1 MSDTERTETK
11 NLSTVA
17 ITKHT
22 KNFWLTVETSWFQSE
37 IEPCFRII
45 PQPKNATAV
54 YLRCKASECPA
65 KIKAIHNE
73 ETQMTS
79 YNQSPSHKYN
89 YHKKGTVP
97 IPAKYPAKRNSESP
111 VTELKLREENTDI
124 PSNII
129 DLENEGKTTFSPSV
143 GLLQTVKVE
152 DITLLSPVL
161 DGMTTYF
168 SGDPN
173 LKVVKPYIITLFN
186 DKEIQFVFQSHSYE
200 NMMSKDCMIT
210 VYRDPLQVN
219 DSLAKINGCIITK
232 FHHDNHTT
240 EIKLIGVS
248 NQGNG
253 VGSTL
258 MKNHINYSI
267 IHYSSYDIVI
277 DAVETAKRFYLKLGF
292 EIVAKRLENQ
302 ILNIIR
308 DEFFDGRINMVV
320 MKLNKKKFYEIND
333 QKS

>member
-45 PQPKNATAV
+45 PQPENATAI
-54 YLRCKASECPA
+54 YLKCKATNCPA
-65 KIKAIHNE
+65 RIKAIHNE

-89 YHKKGTVP
+89 YHKKGTIP

-124 PSNII
+124 PSSII

-152 DITLLSPVL
+152 DITLLSPIL

-173 LKVVKPYIITLFN
+173 LKSVKPYIITLFN
-186 DKEIQFVFQSHSYE
+186 NREIGFVYQSQSYD
-200 NMMSKDCMIT
+200 NMINKDCMVT
-210 VYRDPLQVN
+210 VYRDPLNVN
-219 DSLAKINGCIITK
+219 DSLARIDGCIISK
-232 FHHDNHTT
+232 FHHTKNTT
-240 EIKLIGVS
+240 EIKFVAVS
-248 NQGNG
+248 NQRNG
-253 VGSTL
+253 LGSIL
-258 MKNHINYSI
+258 MKNHINYSLAN
-267 IHYSSYDIVI
+267 HLNYDIVL
-277 DAVETAKRFYLKLGF
+277 DAIKTVGGFYEKLGF
-292 EIVAKRLENQ
+292 TTQVGPNEKK
-302 ILNIIR
+302 ILKIIK
-308 DEFFDGRINMVV
+308 DEFFANRLDMVV
-320 MKLNKKKFYEIND
+320 MKLNKKKFKEIDN
-333 QKS
+333 